1 MNQKDILFV
10 LNNLIE
16 MHPMRK
22 DAYYGALKTLG
33 LLIKDD
39 RRFFQLPI
47 NADAELEKLHGADF
61 ERCGALLTMLLREDH
76 WFENA
81 FDERLVQGW
90 PQRIVKRM
98 ITLAKEGKY

>member
-16 MHPMRK
+16 MHRMRK

-33 LLIKDD
+33 LLIIND

-47 NADAELEKLHGADF
+47 NADAELEKLDEADF